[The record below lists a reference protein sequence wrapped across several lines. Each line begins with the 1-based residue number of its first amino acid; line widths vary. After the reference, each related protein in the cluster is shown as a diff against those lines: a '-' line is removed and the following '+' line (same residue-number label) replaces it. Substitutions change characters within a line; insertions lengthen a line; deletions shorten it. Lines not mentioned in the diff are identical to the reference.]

1 MQKKLIALAIAGL
14 SSAAFAQ
21 SNVTISGQMKLHF
34 DSVSAGGC
42 SGVGCTNLNS
52 RTRVSDN
59 NSNIRFSGEE
69 SLGGGNAA
77 FFQIESAIGTDNNVG
92 TTGAATAGAGGSTNS
107 TGIGTRNTAVGLKG
121 GWGMALMG
129 KWDAHYNSMASVD
142 GAGLVDG
149 LPLAANSLNIFHTI
163 NGLAG
168 VGGRLN
174 NVVAYATPN
183 FSGFSALLA
192 YTTSPL
198 TSAEST
204 AATTGVNGGRKDQG
218 YLINP
223 KYENG
228 PIAISYSYLNAKN
241 TTTTNATLVAL
252 AGASTNNID
261 LKSNRLGAAYT
272 FPMGLKVGLMW
283 DKSKGE
289 LNAVGVGALV
299 AAGTYVQR
307 TAWALPIQ
315 YRTGPHTINFT
326 YAKARDLQTNLAGGL
341 PNTNAKNTILAYSY
355 ALSKRTDVNVTW
367 SAINNAAAG
376 QYDFWHPSSN
386 VSGGTGLAV
395 GQAGADPRMFAVGMR
410 HAF

>member
-21 SNVTISGQMKLHF
+21 SNVTISGQMKVHF

-42 SGVGCTNLNS
+42 AGVACANLNS
-52 RTRVSDN
+52 RTRVTDN

-77 FFQIESAIGTDNNVG
+77 FFQIESAIGTENN
-92 TTGAATAGAGGSTNS
+92 TGTAGAAAAGNVAT
-107 TGIGTRNTAVGLKG
+107 IGTRNTAVGLKG

-129 KWDAHYNSMASVD
+129 KWDAHYNSMAAID

-168 VGGRLN
+168 MGGRLN

-183 FSGFSALLA
+183 FSGFSALVA
-192 YTTSPL
+192 YTTAP
-198 TSAEST
+198 TSTSEST
-204 AATTGVNGGRKDQG
+204 AATVAATNGGRKDKG
-218 YLINP
+218 ILINP
-223 KYENG
+223 QYKNG
-228 PIAISYSYLNAKN
+228 PIAVSYSYLNAKN
-241 TTTTNATLVAL
+241 TTQANATVVAL
-252 AGASTNNID
+252 GGTATANVD
-261 LKSNRLGAAYT
+261 ARSNRLGAAYT

-283 DKSKGE
+283 DKSKGT
-289 LNAVGVGALV
+289 LNASSVVGN
-299 AAGTYVQR
+299 AGLYVER
-307 TAWALPIQ
+307 TAWALPIM
-315 YRTGPHTINFT
+315 YTTGAHSLYFT
-326 YAKARDLQTNLAGGL
+326 YAKASDLKTNIAGGL
-341 PNTNAKNTILAYSY
+341 PNTNAKQYTLAYSY
-355 ALSKRTDVNVTW
+355 ALSKRTDLNVTW
-367 SAINNAAAG
+367 SSVSNDTAG

-386 VSGGTGLAV
+386 VSGAGGLAAA
-395 GQAGADPRMFAVGMR
+395 QAGADPRMFAVGVR